1 VIRDLSDDSNCPIVF
16 LSVSR
21 LAARFARPTP
31 FTESRLASRV
41 EFTAPTLKDATQV
54 AAELVED
61 VTYEPGLIA
70 ACLETAGGSLRS
82 LLALYGELEEVAK
95 SVGVTSVSLGK
106 AQQLRAFAGLSR
118 IAAGRVERVALSAS
132 ENRRLEKT
140 A

>member
-1 VIRDLSDDSNCPIVF
+1 MIQIVRSYF

-31 FTESRLASRV
+31 FTETMTSRLASRV